1 MRSLAFAVTIA
12 ILLGTGVYAHHAH
25 PDFAADREA
34 TIDGTIESIAFQNP
48 HVLIRLRTSD
58 STVYLIEWLGA
69 GALRQPLGNGTTP
82 VTSSTLAVGDRIVVT
97 GNPSRDKAL
106 HALASLK
113 QVYRPRDGWKWN
125 Q

>member
-1 MRSLAFAVTIA
+1 MRRFAFVVTFAV
-12 ILLGTGVYAHHAH
+12 LLGTGVYAHHAH
-25 PDFAADREA
+25 PDFAADRQA
-34 TIDGTIESIAFQNP
+34 TIEGTIESIAFQNP
-48 HVLIRLRTSD
+48 HVLIRLRTPD

-69 GALRQPLGNGTTP
+69 GALRQPLGRGTTP
-82 VTSSTLAVGDRIVVT
+82 VTSTTLAVGDHIVVT
-97 GNPSRDKAL
+97 GNPSRDKSL